1 PAGCFGPGAHVTVT
15 AGLTPEP
22 SAEPELWPRTVMRGD
37 DGALTIG
44 GVDVRAI
51 AAEFGTPAY
60 VLDEADFRGRARA
73 WRDAIGDGDV
83 YYATKA
89 FLCTTVAR
97 WMAEDGIG
105 LDVSTGGELAV
116 AIRAGVPGARI
127 VFHGNNKSMAEI
139 RRGIDYGVG
148 RFVCDSYDEID
159 RVASAARDAGVRQRV
174 FIRVTPG
181 VEAHTHEFISTGQ
194 EDQKFGFSLA
204 SGAAGEAVRRIIGHD
219 SLELTGLHCHIG
231 SQIFDT
237 QGFSLAAHRMVGLL
251 ATIRAE
257 HGIELP
263 ELDLGGGHGIAYTPA
278 DAPIPTAE
286 FVERLRAGVAKECA
300 GAGFPLP
307 RLSVEPGRSI
317 SGPSTI
323 TLYEVGT
330 IKELEGVRTYVSIDG
345 GMSDNIRTSL
355 YDAHYTALLASRHSE
370 HAPKTVTV
378 CGKHCESGD
387 IVVRHAPLPADLAV
401 GDLIAVPATGA
412 YHRSMGNNYNHVP
425 RPPVIAVRDGRARV
439 IVRRETEEDLLRL
452 DVDDPADFG
461 AANRNRTDA
470 P

>member
-1 PAGCFGPGAHVTVT
+1 MTAPAS
-15 AGLTPEP
+15 GLTPEP
-22 SAEPELWPRTVMRGD
+22 AHEPVLWPTTAGRND
-37 DGALTIG
+37 DGVLTIG
-44 GVDVRAI
+44 GVSVADI
-51 AAEFGTPAY
+51 AREFGTPAY
-60 VLDEADFRGRARA
+60 VLDEADFRARARA
-73 WRDAIGDGDV
+73 WRDAMPDGDV
-83 YYATKA
+83 FYATKA

-97 WMAEDGIG
+97 WMHEEGIG

-116 AIRAGVPGARI
+116 AIRAGVPGDRI
-127 VFHGNNKSMAEI
+127 VFHGNNKSLAEI
-139 RRGIDYGVG
+139 RRGMAYGVG
-148 RFVCDSYDEID
+148 RFVCDSYEEVA
-159 RVASAARDAGVRQRV
+159 RVAQAATEAGVRQRV

-204 SGAAGEAVRRIIGHD
+204 SGAAIEAVRRILAEP
-219 SLELTGLHCHIG
+219 SLHLVGLHCHIG

-237 QGFSLAAHRMVGLL
+237 QGFSLATHRMVGLL
-251 ATIRAE
+251 AQIRDE
-257 HGIELP
+257 HAVELT

-300 GAGFPLP
+300 DVGFPLP

-317 SGPSTI
+317 SGPTTV

-330 IKELEGVRTYVSIDG
+330 IKELVGVRTYVSVDG

-355 YDAHYTALLASRHSE
+355 YDAHYTALLASRLSE
-370 HAPKTVTV
+370 QGPTNVTL

-387 IVVRHAPLPADLAV
+387 IVVRNAPLPADLAV

-425 RPPVIAVRDGRARV
+425 RPPVIAVCDGKARV
-439 IVRRETEEDLLRL
+439 IVRRETEDDLLRL
-452 DVDDPADFG
+452 DVDEVAPATPKT
-461 AANRNRTDA
+461 ANHRTA
-470 P
+470 SS